1 MKSLKSILA
10 PLKAA
15 LLTVTDKVYH
25 YEGLKDED
33 RYIVWAEDADN
44 SVNGDNKVIGQ
55 AIQGTVDYFTSLE
68 YDENIDKIQ
77 NAMND
82 AGVAFYLSTQLYD
95 DETKKMQYQW
105 VFEVT

>member
-25 YEGLKDED
+25 YEGLKDDD

-44 SVNGDNKVIGQ
+44 SVNGDNKIIGQ

-68 YDENIDKIQ
+68 YDENVDKIQ

>member
-33 RYIVWAEDADN
+33 RYIVWSEDADN
-44 SVNGDNKVIGQ
+44 SVNGDNKIIGQ

-68 YDENIDKIQ
+68 YDENINKIQ

-82 AGVAFYLSTQLYD
+82 AGVAFYLSAQLYD

>member
-44 SVNGDNKVIGQ
+44 SVNGDNKIIGQ

-68 YDENIDKIQ
+68 YDENVDKIQ
-77 NAMND
+77 SAMND
-82 AGVAFYLSTQLYD
+82 AGIAFYLSTQLYD

>member
-44 SVNGDNKVIGQ
+44 SVNGDNKIIGQ

>member
-44 SVNGDNKVIGQ
+44 AINGDNKIIGQ

-68 YDENIDKIQ
+68 YDENVDKIQ

-82 AGVAFYLSTQLYD
+82 AGIAFYLSTQLYD

>member
-44 SVNGDNKVIGQ
+44 SVNGDNKIIGQ

-68 YDENIDKIQ
+68 NDENIGKIQ
-77 NAMND
+77 NGMND
-82 AGVAFYLSTQLYD
+82 AGIAFYLSTQLYD

>member
-44 SVNGDNKVIGQ
+44 SVNGDNKIIGQ

-68 YDENIDKIQ
+68 YDENVDKIQ

-82 AGVAFYLSTQLYD
+82 AGIAFYLSTQLYD

>member
-82 AGVAFYLSTQLYD
+82 AGIAFYLSTQLYD

>member
-44 SVNGDNKVIGQ
+44 SVNGDNKIIGQ

-68 YDENIDKIQ
+68 YDENVDKIQ

-82 AGVAFYLSTQLYD
+82 AGISFYLSTQLYD

>member
-44 SVNGDNKVIGQ
+44 SVNGDNKIIGQ
-55 AIQGTVDYFTSLE
+55 AVQGTVDYFTSLE

-82 AGVAFYLSTQLYD
+82 AGIAFYLSTQLYD

>member
-1 MKSLKSILA
+1 MKSLKLILA

-25 YEGLKDED
+25 YEGLKED
-33 RYIVWAEDADN
+33 DKYIVWAEDGDN
-44 SVNGDNKVIGQ
+44 SLNSDNIMTAQ
-55 AIQGTVDYFTSLE
+55 AIQGTIDYFTSEE

-77 NAMND
+77 TALNNARIS
-82 AGVAFYLSTQLYD
+82 FYLNSQLYD

>member
-44 SVNGDNKVIGQ
+44 SVNGDNKIIGQ

-68 YDENIDKIQ
+68 YDENVDKIQ

>member
-44 SVNGDNKVIGQ
+44 SVNGDNKIIGQ

-82 AGVAFYLSTQLYD
+82 AGIAFYLSTQLYD

>member
-10 PLKAA
+10 PLKEA

-44 SVNGDNKVIGQ
+44 SVNGDNKIIGQ

-68 YDENIDKIQ
+68 YDENVDKIQ

-82 AGVAFYLSTQLYD
+82 AGIAFYLSTQLYD